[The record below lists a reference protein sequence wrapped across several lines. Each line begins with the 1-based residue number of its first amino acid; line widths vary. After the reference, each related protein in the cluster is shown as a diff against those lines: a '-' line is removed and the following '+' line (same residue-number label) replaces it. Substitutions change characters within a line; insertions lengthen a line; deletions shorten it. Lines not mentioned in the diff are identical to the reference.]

1 MRSIIVLL
9 AFATLLPG
17 CVVWEIRDEMRNVH
31 AQLNEVNTELE
42 GVNTSLESVQLQ
54 LAMLE
59 QTRDRLIQV
68 EGGLGQTN
76 ESLSSL
82 DQQLTLLRSI
92 QSSLGNLDAH
102 LLSLRK
108 SIQGI
113 NRVVPFLNFGGDDI
127 VESDAPAT
135 GATSD
140 ALASGDATGAQGDDD
155 AGPAFARPDPLLG
168 VWMTVRPAG
177 GPTLVVDRDSYL
189 LEEHAA
195 DGQVVL
201 RTGTWS
207 RDGATLVLQPEG
219 FDEMGAPLPER
230 RWEIVLQTGRSM
242 AIRRDRDLLI
252 FAKP

>member
-1 MRSIIVLL
+1 MKRILPLL
-9 AFATLLPG
+9 VFATTMPG

-31 AQLNEVNTELE
+31 AQLNEVNAELE
-42 GVNTSLESVQLQ
+42 GVNTSLESVQIQ

-76 ESLSSL
+76 DSLSSL
-82 DQQLTLLRSI
+82 DQQLQLLRSI
-92 QSSLGNLDAH
+92 QTSLGNLDAH

-127 VESDAPAT
+127 VQSDAPVAAV
-135 GATSD
+135 GSGGPAS
-140 ALASGDATGAQGDDD
+140 ASGAPVDDEDAD
-155 AGPAFARPDPLLG
+155 APALVRPDPLLG

-177 GPTLVVDRDSYL
+177 GPTLIVDRDSYL

-201 RTGTWS
+201 RSGAWS
-207 RDGATLVLQPEG
+207 RDGNTLVLQPEG
-219 FDEMGAPLPER
+219 VDEMGAPLPER

>member
-1 MRSIIVLL
+1 MKRLVPLL
-9 AFATLLPG
+9 VFVTLLPG

-31 AQLNEVNTELE
+31 AQLDEVNAELT
-42 GVNTSLESVQLQ
+42 GVNTSLESVQIQ

-76 ESLSSL
+76 TSLSSL
-82 DQQLTLLRSI
+82 EQQLQLLRSI
-92 QSSLGNLDAH
+92 EASLGNLDAH

-113 NRVVPFLNFGGDDI
+113 NRVVPFLNFGGDEI
-127 VESDAPAT
+127 VQTDAPARAT
-135 GATSD
+135 TTAASPGAD
-140 ALASGDATGAQGDDD
+140 PLDDDDD
-155 AGPAFARPDPLLG
+155 AAALVRPDPLLG

-177 GPTLVVDRDSYL
+177 GPTLIVDRDSYL
-189 LEEHAA
+189 LEEHAP

-201 RTGTWS
+201 RSGAWA
-207 RDGATLVLQPEG
+207 RDGNTLVLQPEG
-219 FDEMGAPLPER
+219 VDETGAPFAER

>member
-1 MRSIIVLL
+1 MKRFCFLL
-9 AFATLLPG
+9 ACATLLPG

-31 AQLNEVNTELE
+31 AQLNEVNAELE
-42 GVNTSLESVQLQ
+42 GVNTSLESVQIQ

-76 ESLSSL
+76 DSLSSL
-82 DQQLTLLRSI
+82 DQQLQLLRSI
-92 QSSLGNLDAH
+92 QTSLGNLDAH

-113 NRVVPFLNFGGDDI
+113 NRVVPFLNFGGDEI
-127 VESDAPAT
+127 VQTDAPARPAGVAAASP
-135 GATSD
+135 GAD
-140 ALASGDATGAQGDDD
+140 ALDNDDD
-155 AGPAFARPDPLLG
+155 AAAIVRPDPLLG

-177 GPTLVVDRDSYL
+177 GPTLIVDRDSYL

-201 RTGTWS
+201 RAGAWS
-207 RDGATLVLQPEG
+207 RDGNTLVLQPEG
-219 FDEMGAPLPER
+219 VDETGAPFAER